1 MGIKL
6 EVGKRYRDGY
16 GKPRAI
22 VMRFSASVYMAHDGA
37 KYSDT
42 GKRLVEYE
50 YDSRFDLIALAP
62 DEAPE
67 PQPDELAALRARVA
81 ELEQEI
87 VAHDHTIAEIGE
99 RAATLRARLTEAEES
114 ADLHFCRAERAEA
127 ENARLREALQFAVNQ
142 MRTVRDGKTGGIPN
156 DIIALL
162 PEAIEMADIALA
174 KLRGTK

>member
-50 YDSRFDLIALAP
+50 YDSRFDLIALEP

-67 PQPDELAALRARVA
+67 AQPDELAALRARVA

-127 ENARLREALQFAVNQ
+127 ENARLREALKFYGGHDPENSDHGDWVEKMNEDGGDVA
-142 MRTVRDGKTGGIPN
+142 RT
-156 DIIALL
+156 ALT
-162 PEAIEMADIALA
+162 A
-174 KLRGTK
+174 KEPAR

>member
-67 PQPDELAALRARVA
+67 PQPDELAALRAR
-81 ELEQEI
+81 LEASEKY
-87 VAHDHTIAEIGE
+87 ADGLAG
-99 RAATLRARLTEAEES
+99 TLLETRKTRDA
-114 ADLHFCRAERAEA
+114 LHA
-127 ENARLREALQFAVNQ
+127 ENARLREAACKTVFDIRAQRHIADEYAAYCGHETATSVWKIQNRHFA
-142 MRTVRDGKTGGIPN
+142 DYA
-156 DIIALL
+156 DELEAALT
-162 PEAIEMADIALA
+162 A
-174 KLRGTK
+174 KEPAR

>member
-50 YDSRFDLIALAP
+50 YDSRFDFIALEP

-67 PQPDELAALRARVA
+67 AQPDELAALRARVA
-81 ELEQEI
+81 ELESEL
-87 VAHDHTIAEIGE
+87 
-99 RAATLRARLTEAEES
+99 AAIRREAETNQKWAFLEWR
-114 ADLHFCRAERAEA
+114 DRAERAKA
-127 ENARLREALQFAVNQ
+127 DNARLREALQFAVNQ